1 MPSYKP
7 TPDVSYLRQCFD
19 YNPCT
24 GVLTWRER
32 PPRHFS
38 TDAFRAD
45 FNRRWAGRAAG
56 AISRQKYGSPRILVK
71 VNCATFQY
79 ARLVWALQTG
89 KTVFKAIDHIDGDAT
104 NNRWSNLREVTT
116 IQNGQN
122 RTHTSKTDGGVVG
135 VNLCRRTGKW
145 RAGVTL
151 NKKYVWLGHYEK
163 HSDAVDKV
171 MAFKRTHFGEF
182 ARHA

>member
-7 TPDVSYLRQCFD
+7 TPDAEYLRECFD
-19 YNPCT
+19 YDPDA

-32 PPRHFS
+32 PLRHFS
-38 TDAFRAD
+38 SDASCAD
-45 FNRRWAGRAAG
+45 FNRRWAGRPAG
-56 AISRQKYGSPRILVK
+56 AIARQKYGSPRILAK
-71 VNCATFQY
+71 VNCVSFQY
-79 ARLVWALQTG
+79 ARLVWAHQTG
-89 KTVFKAIDHIDGDAT
+89 ETVFGAIDHIDGDAT
-104 NNRWSNLREVTT
+104 NNCWRNLREVTT

-122 RTHTSKTDGGVVG
+122 RTHKSKTVGGIVG
-135 VNLCRRTGKW
+135 VNRCCQTGKW

-151 NKKYVWLGHYEK
+151 NKKYVWLGYYEK

-171 MAFKRTHFGEF
+171 MAFKREHFGEF

>member
-7 TPDVSYLRQCFD
+7 TPNVEYIRECFD
-19 YNPCT
+19 YNPDT

-32 PPRHFS
+32 PAEHFA
-38 TDAFRAD
+38 TDAISQD

-56 AISRQKYGSPRILVK
+56 SMARQKYGSSRLLVK
-71 VNCATFQY
+71 LNCATFQY
-79 ARLVWALQTG
+79 SRLVWALQTG
-89 KTVFKAIDHIDGDAT
+89 KTVFGAIDHIDGDAT
-104 NNRWSNLREVTT
+104 NNRWANLREVTT

-122 RTHTSKTDGGVVG
+122 RTHKSKCEGGVVG
-135 VNLCRRTGKW
+135 VNLCRKTGKW
-145 RAGVTL
+145 RVAVTL
-151 NKKYVWLGHYEK
+151 NKKFVWLGHYDK

-171 MAFKRTHFGEF
+171 MSFKREHFGKF